1 MTFPRA
7 LLLSTLLASAA
18 LVRAAPFPSTCDLDL
33 RSWGEITIAGTPL
46 SVGKDGK
53 IVVGG
58 SPVHFAP
65 AVCSS
70 QRLGPKWLTEQSK
83 GYLVNANEPS
93 QCLTVSN
100 LDQSGATFSLEDCR
114 FNGAGDVWSSQSF
127 AWIFENDGTSNDADA
142 YFNGENYN
150 VVNASSPPIYTL
162 RTQNTKSNFDG
173 KLGELI
179 ADYTPNLT
187 SLPSGQLKIPM
198 TKLPVDAPA
207 TPPTLNCSEFT
218 IGQVIFNNE
227 TSSSNQYNGPLDSH
241 WNAQSNTS
249 DQFVFEQC
257 DYSPIGLKA
266 ADDYVYGRMRPGSN
280 LANGA
285 FECYYISGSFGGDE
299 SNKPGNNPI
308 INGFEIHRC
317 SYSAQKSLDIVRY
330 SKSDNTFDYVPFGN
344 ASTPGKMYWYAQSDY
359 VREYDVSQYIWNHG
373 KGVGQ
378 VYLSP
383 DNANLT
389 KYPPAKVTF
398 KADPAA

>member
-1 MTFPRA
+1 MAFPKA

-18 LVRAAPFPSTCDLDL
+18 LIKAAPFPSTCDLDL
-33 RSWGEITIAGTPL
+33 HRWGEVTLAGMPL
-46 SVGKDGK
+46 SLGEDGK

-58 SPVHFAP
+58 NPIYFAS

-70 QRLGPKWLTEQSK
+70 QHLGYKGLTEQSK

-93 QCLTVSN
+93 QCFTVSN
-100 LDQSGATFSLEDCR
+100 LDQSDTTFSLEDCR

-127 AWIFENDGTSNDADA
+127 AWIFENTGASTGADA

-162 RTQNTKSNFDG
+162 RTQNTKPSFDG

-179 ADYTPNLT
+179 ADYTPSLT

-198 TKLPVDAPA
+198 TNVPVTAPA
-207 TPPTLNCSEFT
+207 TPPTLNCSEST

-227 TSSSNQYNGPLDSH
+227 TSSSNQYNGPLNSK
-241 WNAQSNTS
+241 WEAQSDTS

-285 FECYYISGSFGGDE
+285 FECYYITEDFGGDE
-299 SNKPGNNPI
+299 SNKPDNNPW
-308 INGFEIHRC
+308 INGFEIQQC
-317 SYSAQKSLDIVRY
+317 SYSAKKSLDIVRY
-330 SKSDNTFDYVPFGN
+330 NKSDDTFDYVPFGN

-359 VREYDVSQYIWNHG
+359 DREYDVTQYVWDG
-373 KGVGQ
+373 QGVGQ

-398 KADPAA
+398 KADPSV